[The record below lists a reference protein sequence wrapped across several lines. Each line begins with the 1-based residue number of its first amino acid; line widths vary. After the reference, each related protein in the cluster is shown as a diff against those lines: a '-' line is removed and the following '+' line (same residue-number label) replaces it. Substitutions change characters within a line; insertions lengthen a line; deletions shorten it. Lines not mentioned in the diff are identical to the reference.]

1 MKSLAV
7 SANLNF
13 GCRDDSMATSK
24 ELPVRINEAVLH
36 FLQIPFRVS
45 VSHGG
50 RTQRTSSDSLILA
63 LSSDGGKGY
72 GEAVV
77 RDYVSGSL
85 GEGADFEREAARIAS
100 SLIEPFRE
108 KDLSAAEAATSLA
121 VLPCD
126 ARALPLVCAMESALL
141 DLASREEKRDV
152 YQLLGMEPVRAVVRF
167 GAVIPFLPLEHAR
180 MYLQTCEAYGFPDV
194 KVKLGQDKEYNAT
207 FLELC
212 RTSLGDGCDIR
223 VDANGA
229 WAVEDAEHYMALCAR
244 CGVRIIEQPFSVSA
258 PGASEALAQM
268 AGRGFKLMADEAVL
282 TGVDVRE
289 TARTGCYQILNL
301 RLSKNGGLSR
311 VLALARE
318 ADAAGLSYQLG
329 CMVGE
334 TGVLSALGRVAASL
348 LPRPLYL
355 EGGYDDV
362 LLKENITTR
371 NFGFGPGGSA
381 DVVRGNGNGY
391 TVDEEKLARLTR
403 SRVPV

>member
-1 MKSLAV
+1 MV
-7 SANLNF
+7 P
-13 GCRDDSMATSK
+13 CK
-24 ELPVRINEAVLH
+24 ELLVRITEAALH
-36 FLQIPFRVS
+36 FLQIPFRIS

-50 RTQRTSSDSLILA
+50 RTERTSSDSLILA
-63 LSSDGGKGY
+63 LSSGGQRGY

-85 GEGADFEREAARIAS
+85 GQGEDFEREAARLAS
-100 SLIEPFRE
+100 MLVDPFRQKE
-108 KDLSAAEAATSLA
+108 LSWKEAAASLSN
-121 VLPCD
+121 LSCE
-126 ARALPLVCAMESALL
+126 ARALPLVCALESALL
-141 DLASREEKRDV
+141 DLAAREEGCDV
-152 YQLLGMEPVRAVVRF
+152 YQLLGMEPVRASVRF
-167 GAVIPFLPLEHAR
+167 GAVIPFLPLAHAR

-229 WAVEDAEHYMALCAR
+229 WLVEDAGHYMEVCAR
-244 CGVRIIEQPFSVSA
+244 HGIRIIEQPFAVTA
-258 PGASEALAQM
+258 PGAAEALARM
-268 AGRGFKLMADEAVL
+268 AERGFSLMADEAVL
-282 TGVDVRE
+282 TSGDVRE
-289 TARTGCYQILNL
+289 MARTGRYQALNL

-311 VLALARE
+311 VLALAQE
-318 ADAAGLSYQLG
+318 AEANGLAYQLG

-362 LLKENITTR
+362 LLRENITTR
-371 NFGFGPGGSA
+371 SFGFGPGGSA
-381 DVVRGNGNGY
+381 DVVRGRGIGY
-391 TVDEEKLARLTR
+391 AVDEEKLARLTR
-403 SRVPV
+403 SRIVL